1 MKRYAIVFFSI
12 SIILIL
18 YCVKLTNKKY
28 YTDSQLKEMSA
39 MELYNVFVGQA
50 LGRSSGF
57 GIAYEKNQLSGFQ
70 GIKFPWKPTLSGS
83 IEYHG
88 PPRSGRLSFP

>member
-39 MELYNVFVGQA
+39 MELYNVFVDNGLDDDEIQ
-50 LGRSSGF
+50 
-57 GIAYEKNQLSGFQ
+57 E
-70 GIKFPWKPTLSGS
+70 
-83 IEYHG
+83 
-88 PPRSGRLSFP
+88 